1 MVTIRL
7 RRTGKRK
14 EPSFRIIVSDSRK
27 DTVGTYLESLGIYNP
42 RVQPTAVTLNAERAK
57 FWIGQGAQAS
67 GTVHNLFV
75 DQGVLPG
82 PKIRVGAKGK
92 KQATDGA
99 ATPGAEAAK
108 PADAPAAEPAKA

>member
-42 RVQPTAVTLNAERAK
+42 RVQPTAVTLNVERAK
-57 FWIGQGAQAS
+57 FWIGKGAQVS
-67 GTVHNLFV
+67 GTIHNLFV

-82 PKIRVGAKGK
+82 PKIKVGAKGK
-92 KQATDGA
+92 K
-99 ATPGAEAAK
+99 
-108 PADAPAAEPAKA
+108 PADGEATTTAPAAAPAAEPAKA